1 MMEETSIFM
10 SFYDFVLYFLEP
22 FAESLSDTQYQIM
35 VSRVA
40 ETVFFLFVSGLIS
53 AVWGCFGALA
63 ALRRAKRG

>member
-1 MMEETSIFM
+1 MDEPSLFID
-10 SFYDFVLYFLEP
+10 FYEFIMYFLEP
-22 FAESLSDTQYQIM
+22 FAETMSDTQFSIM

-40 ETVFFLFVSGLIS
+40 ECVFFLFVSGLIS